1 MNKLALFVVGVA
13 IGKGVATMAKYK
25 FKRDSKMVESY
36 VILILAGKR
45 TFDQVPN
52 IFNLREMVAEVLGL
66 EQEQA

>member
-1 MNKLALFVVGVA
+1 
-13 IGKGVATMAKYK
+13 MAKYK